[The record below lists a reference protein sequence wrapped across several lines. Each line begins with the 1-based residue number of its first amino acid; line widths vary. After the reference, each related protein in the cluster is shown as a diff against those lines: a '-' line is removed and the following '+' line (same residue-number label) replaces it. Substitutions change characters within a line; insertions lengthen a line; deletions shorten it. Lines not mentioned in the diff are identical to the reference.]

1 MMHPNYFTVLGYNK
15 DDGSYTHFTDCSSF
29 PNAERYARY
38 LLRTAQAK
46 PAGGSFD
53 QFEVWDINKN
63 RVAVLS
69 PDGGKRICEGVTNAD
84 REDFL

>member
-29 PNAERYARY
+29 SNAERYARY

-69 PDGGKRICEGVTNAD
+69 PTGGSESVRA
-84 REDFL
+84 

>member
-15 DDGSYTHFTDCSSF
+15 DDGSYTHFTYCSSF
-29 PNAERYARY
+29 SNAERYARY
-38 LLRTAQAK
+38 LLRTDQAK

-69 PDGGKRICEGVTNAD
+69 PTGGSESVGA
-84 REDFL
+84 